1 MTHDTKTNSNT
12 FANLAPLTKAL
23 PDWVPEIAVTYL
35 SHTTLGVPLRQIAR
49 QKGVHASTVLRQ
61 VRKCEERR
69 EDPLVDE
76 ALDAVARDFLPHQ
89 PEQPDMAKTPTTNA
103 EAKRILRHLSE
114 NNTFLLSSKQMPKA
128 AVFKEISGQ
137 DPRKVATVETG
148 IVHRFALQEWISGKK
163 IGSVGRYKITS
174 VGRAALRRMLAEDGG
189 FAEQHQEF
197 GERNICMAEDGSI
210 KRVRYNIAE
219 SPLNLLGR
227 KRGPDGNA
235 FLSAAQITAGER
247 LREDFELAH
256 MGPRVAQNWD
266 RFLTSASRGGFSDNT
281 PAEGPSAARA
291 RVSKALSA
299 LGPGLADIAFRVCC
313 FLDGLEKAEKRLGW
327 SARSGKVVLRIAL
340 QRLAQHYGLEDPLE
354 AKMAG

>member
-1 MTHDTKTNSNT
+1 MTDDTLTNSDT
-12 FANLAPLTKAL
+12 FTNLGPLTKAL

-49 QKGVHASTVLRQ
+49 QKGVHASTILRQ
-61 VRKCEERR
+61 VRKYEERR
-69 EDPLVDE
+69 EDPLVDQ
-76 ALDAVARDFLPHQ
+76 ALDAAARELLPHK
-89 PEQPDMAKTPTTNA
+89 PEQKHMANTPTTNA

-114 NNTFLLSSKQMPKA
+114 SGTYLLASKQMSKA
-128 AVFKEISGQ
+128 AVFKEINGEER
-137 DPRKVATVETG
+137 RKVATVETR
-148 IVHRFALQEWISGKK
+148 IAHRFALQEWISGKQ
-163 IGSVGRYKITS
+163 IGVVGRYTITS
-174 VGRAALRRMLAEDGG
+174 VGRAALRRMMAQDNG
-189 FAEQHQEF
+189 FTEQHQEF
-197 GERNICMAEDGSI
+197 GERDIRLSEDGSI

-219 SPLNLLGR
+219 SPLSLLGR
-227 KRGPDGNA
+227 KRGANGA
-235 FLSAAQITAGER
+235 FLTAAQMAAGER

-266 RFLTSASRGGFSDNT
+266 RFLTSASRGGFSGNT

-299 LGPGLADIAFRVCC
+299 LGPGLADIVFRVCC

-340 QRLAQHYGLEDPLE
+340 QRLAQHYGMNDSEE
-354 AKMAG
+354 TKMAG

>member
-1 MTHDTKTNSNT
+1 MTDDTQTNPNT
-12 FANLAPLTKAL
+12 FTNLAPLSKAL

-61 VRKCEERR
+61 VRKYEARR
-69 EDPLVDE
+69 DDPLVDQ
-76 ALDAVARDFLPHQ
+76 ALDAVAQNLLPTQ
-89 PEQPDMAKTPTTNA
+89 PEHIDMANTPTTNS

-114 NNTFLLSSKQMPKA
+114 SGTYLLASKQMPKA
-128 AVFKEISGQ
+128 AVFKEQKGQ
-137 DPRKVATVETG
+137 EPRKVATVETR
-148 IVHRFALQEWISGKK
+148 IAHRFALQEWIKGKQVGA
-163 IGSVGRYKITS
+163 IGRYQITP
-174 VGRAALRRMLAEDGG
+174 VGRAALRRMLSDDNQFGD
-189 FAEQHQEF
+189 QHKEF
-197 GERNICMAEDGSI
+197 DERDVSLEPDGSI

-219 SPLNLLGR
+219 SPLSLLGR
-227 KRGPDGNA
+227 KRGPDGSA
-235 FLSAAQITAGER
+235 FLSPAQITAGER

-266 RFLTSASRGGFSDNT
+266 RFLTSASRGGFSDNS

-291 RVSKALSA
+291 RVSKALTA

-354 AKMAG
+354 TKMAG